1 MGFLSSHF
9 KELQRLF
16 FFVFYSWS
24 NTLGS
29 KKKKKP
35 EGSLP
40 ALQMLDAPQT
50 LETTVHHDGHA
61 GAQCFTLLHT
71 VEEQPTGLQDKWKA
85 ALIPDVW
92 VASFA
97 EKQHLKMGLFGITG
111 VFQGIF
117 VFSQSALKA
126 KSLITD
132 RFIFSTWFLPNL
144 LFKMTFLHVHSDNL
158 NGRQIWELE
167 RGNHL

>member
-71 VEEQPTGLQDKWKA
+71 VEEQPTGLQDKSKA
-85 ALIPDVW
+85 ALIPDV
-92 VASFA
+92 
-97 EKQHLKMGLFGITG
+97 
-111 VFQGIF
+111 
-117 VFSQSALKA
+117 
-126 KSLITD
+126 
-132 RFIFSTWFLPNL
+132 
-144 LFKMTFLHVHSDNL
+144 
-158 NGRQIWELE
+158 
-167 RGNHL
+167 